1 MPRLLEFYLV
11 GLKALVEAKTSKKV
25 YTHMCERTTPK
36 TWGSPAVQRISEGW
50 LKMRGKGM
58 VIFPDPCRQDHQRT
72 GASKRKT
79 PFDGGQ
85 AGHSCGQGWQSFFF
99 GCALT
104 MAPRLIY
111 RESLRNPKERLGMSC
126 NDHVALDQWVN
137 YVLSRPMMA
146 HHEAKTPHPLCAG
159 CSSGTFDAQRS
170 SIFAG
175 FRPSKIYSQVRWWK
189 MEDC

>member
-1 MPRLLEFYLV
+1 
-11 GLKALVEAKTSKKV
+11 
-25 YTHMCERTTPK
+25 
-36 TWGSPAVQRISEGW
+36 
-50 LKMRGKGM
+50 M
-58 VIFPDPCRQDHQRT
+58 VSQMADV
-72 GASKRKT
+72 
-79 PFDGGQ
+79 
-85 AGHSCGQGWQSFFF
+85 FFL
-99 GCALT
+99 GALT
-104 MAPRLIY
+104 MAAKAHLQRKSA
-111 RESLRNPKERLGMSC
+111 ESQRKAGNVFF

-189 MEDC
+189 MVDC